1 MSVIIR
7 EFVPND
13 LKRVCEIEKM
23 SFDESYE
30 LNMFKQ
36 LYDIGAGFLVAED
49 DGYVVGYVLF
59 WIKYENEGHI
69 ISLAVDKDYQR
80 KQAGTKLLLKA
91 INVLSLFKINKI
103 LLEVNENNEG
113 AIEFYKKFNFMEEIM
128 SQTTKRVFTH
138 KSKLFLILAS
148 MILALSCK
156 NPLGDESGGS
166 GGAGGGGSS
175 GGQTITNEQG
185 KVFPAWYLT
194 EQQQQQ
200 NFSIGPTIVFQSRKN
215 PKKQYRIPAIIVA
228 DNGNIIAIADDRY
241 THGGDIGLAGGLI
254 DIVYKVSKDGVM

>member
-1 MSVIIR
+1 MIIR

-103 LLEVNENNEG
+103 LLEVNENNE
-113 AIEFYKKFNFMEEIM
+113 ELLNFI
-128 SQTTKRVFTH
+128 KN
-138 KSKLFLILAS
+138 LILKW
-148 MILALSCK
+148 IEK
-156 NPLGDESGGS
+156 FHII
-166 GGAGGGGSS
+166 
-175 GGQTITNEQG
+175 TITVMVLSLCICRLRFN
-185 KVFPAWYLT
+185 
-194 EQQQQQ
+194 
-200 NFSIGPTIVFQSRKN
+200 
-215 PKKQYRIPAIIVA
+215 
-228 DNGNIIAIADDRY
+228 
-241 THGGDIGLAGGLI
+241 AG
-254 DIVYKVSKDGVM
+254 

>member
-1 MSVIIR
+1 MIIR

-23 SFDESYE
+23 TFDESYE

-103 LLEVNENNEG
+103 LLEVNEIMKELL
-113 AIEFYKKFNFMEEIM
+113 NFI
-128 SQTTKRVFTH
+128 KN
-138 KSKLFLILAS
+138 LILKW
-148 MILALSCK
+148 IEK
-156 NPLGDESGGS
+156 FHII
-166 GGAGGGGSS
+166 
-175 GGQTITNEQG
+175 TITVMVLSLCICRLRFN
-185 KVFPAWYLT
+185 
-194 EQQQQQ
+194 
-200 NFSIGPTIVFQSRKN
+200 
-215 PKKQYRIPAIIVA
+215 
-228 DNGNIIAIADDRY
+228 
-241 THGGDIGLAGGLI
+241 AG
-254 DIVYKVSKDGVM
+254 

>member
-1 MSVIIR
+1 MIIR

-113 AIEFYKKFNFMEEIM
+113 AIEFYKN
-128 SQTTKRVFTH
+128 
-138 KSKLFLILAS
+138 LILKW
-148 MILALSCK
+148 IEK
-156 NPLGDESGGS
+156 FHII
-166 GGAGGGGSS
+166 
-175 GGQTITNEQG
+175 TITVMVLSLCICRLRFN
-185 KVFPAWYLT
+185 
-194 EQQQQQ
+194 
-200 NFSIGPTIVFQSRKN
+200 
-215 PKKQYRIPAIIVA
+215 
-228 DNGNIIAIADDRY
+228 
-241 THGGDIGLAGGLI
+241 AG
-254 DIVYKVSKDGVM
+254 

>member
-1 MSVIIR
+1 MIIR

-80 KQAGTKLLLKA
+80 KQAERKQAGTKLLLKA

-113 AIEFYKKFNFMEEIM
+113 AIEFYKKFNFEVDR
-128 SQTTKRVFTH
+128 KVPH
-138 KSKLFLILAS
+138 YY
-148 MILALSCK
+148 
-156 NPLGDESGGS
+156 NNGD
-166 GGAGGGGSS
+166 GA
-175 GGQTITNEQG
+175 IVMYLPV
-185 KVFPAWYLT
+185 KV
-194 EQQQQQ
+194 
-200 NFSIGPTIVFQSRKN
+200 
-215 PKKQYRIPAIIVA
+215 
-228 DNGNIIAIADDRY
+228 
-241 THGGDIGLAGGLI
+241 
-254 DIVYKVSKDGVM
+254 

>member
-1 MSVIIR
+1 MIIR

-49 DGYVVGYVLF
+49 DGY
-59 WIKYENEGHI
+59 EGHI

-113 AIEFYKKFNFMEEIM
+113 AIEFYKKFNFEVDRKVPHYYNNGDGAIVMY
-128 SQTTKRVFTH
+128 
-138 KSKLFLILAS
+138 LLI
-148 MILALSCK
+148 
-156 NPLGDESGGS
+156 
-166 GGAGGGGSS
+166 
-175 GGQTITNEQG
+175 
-185 KVFPAWYLT
+185 KV
-194 EQQQQQ
+194 
-200 NFSIGPTIVFQSRKN
+200 
-215 PKKQYRIPAIIVA
+215 
-228 DNGNIIAIADDRY
+228 
-241 THGGDIGLAGGLI
+241 
-254 DIVYKVSKDGVM
+254 

>member
-1 MSVIIR
+1 MIIR

-91 INVLSLFKINKI
+91 INVLSL
-103 LLEVNENNEG
+103 L
-113 AIEFYKKFNFMEEIM
+113 
-128 SQTTKRVFTH
+128 
-138 KSKLFLILAS
+138 
-148 MILALSCK
+148 
-156 NPLGDESGGS
+156 
-166 GGAGGGGSS
+166 
-175 GGQTITNEQG
+175 
-185 KVFPAWYLT
+185 
-194 EQQQQQ
+194 
-200 NFSIGPTIVFQSRKN
+200 
-215 PKKQYRIPAIIVA
+215 
-228 DNGNIIAIADDRY
+228 
-241 THGGDIGLAGGLI
+241 
-254 DIVYKVSKDGVM
+254 

>member
-1 MSVIIR
+1 MIIR

-49 DGYVVGYVLF
+49 DGYVVF

-113 AIEFYKKFNFMEEIM
+113 AIEFYKKFNFEVDR
-128 SQTTKRVFTH
+128 KVPH
-138 KSKLFLILAS
+138 YY
-148 MILALSCK
+148 
-156 NPLGDESGGS
+156 NNGD
-166 GGAGGGGSS
+166 GA
-175 GGQTITNEQG
+175 IVMYLPV
-185 KVFPAWYLT
+185 KV
-194 EQQQQQ
+194 
-200 NFSIGPTIVFQSRKN
+200 
-215 PKKQYRIPAIIVA
+215 
-228 DNGNIIAIADDRY
+228 
-241 THGGDIGLAGGLI
+241 
-254 DIVYKVSKDGVM
+254 